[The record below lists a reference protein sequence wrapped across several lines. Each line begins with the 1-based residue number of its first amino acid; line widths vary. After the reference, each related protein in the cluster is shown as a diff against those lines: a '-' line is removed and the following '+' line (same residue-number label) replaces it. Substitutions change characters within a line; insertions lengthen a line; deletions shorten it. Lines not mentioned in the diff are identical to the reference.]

1 MEKILI
7 IVFTYTGEDHLLN
20 YRQALPYSQG
30 FSTSQIQNTVQ
41 SLISAVK
48 TLDQP
53 HQYLSN

>member
-20 YRQALPYSQG
+20 YRRSMPYSQS